1 MTPVHPL
8 SFPSGQRGQL
18 RPLNELQWN
27 FSIIISKRIRTL
39 ILVNISRLHLSSTIN
54 YFSKKDRQ
62 TYFLKSSVANPVHN
76 FLGQPDLMI
85 SELSLEVKATYAL
98 ITP

>member
-1 MTPVHPL
+1 MTPVHSL

-18 RPLNELQWN
+18 RALNELQWN
-27 FSIIISKRIRTL
+27 FSVIVSMRISTL
-39 ILVNISRLHLSSTIN
+39 ILVSISRLHLSSTIN
-54 YFSKKDRQ
+54 YFLKKDRQ

-85 SELSLEVKATYAL
+85 SEKELGSFSGG
-98 ITP
+98 